1 MPYTLDRFED
11 NDLAVLE
18 TDDGTT
24 LDVPRAQ
31 VPPEA
36 REGDVLLEL
45 AENELDGEVRY
56 AVDFEATERRRR
68 EVSDLRAS
76 LPRVAEGDIELC
88 APSKADE

>member
-36 REGDVLLEL
+36 KAGDVLIGL
-45 AENELDGEVRY
+45 AENELDGEIRY

-76 LPRVAEGDIELC
+76 LPTVAEGNLEL
-88 APSKADE
+88 

>member
-56 AVDFEATERRRR
+56 AVNFEATERRRR
-68 EVSDLRAS
+68 EVSDIRAS
-76 LPRVAEGDIELC
+76 LPRVAEGDLEL
-88 APSKADE
+88 